1 MDELIGLGLTFI
13 AIETG
18 RLMVWLVSLGR
29 WRGERRGGNESQI
42 HGPAGALSFVRDGQR
57 VVTNIGLSFAGIA
70 FYAVML
76 VLLVGLL
83 IAATALR
90 HQATLVTRNV
100 PELQLLNWHS
110 T

>member
-1 MDELIGLGLTFI
+1 M
-13 AIETG
+13 
-18 RLMVWLVSLGR
+18 
-29 WRGERRGGNESQI
+29 
-42 HGPAGALSFVRDGQR
+42 
-57 VVTNIGLSFAGIA
+57 TNIGLSFAGIA

-100 PELQLLNWHS
+100 PEFSRVPELQLLNWHS

>member
-1 MDELIGLGLTFI
+1 MDELIALVLNFI
-13 AIETG
+13 CIETG
-18 RLMVWLVSLGR
+18 RFVVWLVSFGQ